1 MTPTAIIAYSLDD
14 PICFGYRRRI
24 DRIGQDS
31 ETGELLIVK
40 GKRIFP
46 LQDFILSRA
55 GVK

>member
-14 PICFGYRRRI
+14 PICFGYRRI